1 MTSREKCDFCSQF
14 KIKHESGWFELRLKS
29 DTIEFE
35 NAEQVELFI
44 ETLFEATCEQ
54 FGLE

>member
-44 ETLFEATCEQ
+44 ETLFEATCKQ